1 MKETEITIKVKLDD
15 NNIPEQILWSAPD
28 GGMKD
33 QSSKAILLSFWD
45 SQKKET
51 LKMDLWTKEMPV
63 EEMKSFVLQTF
74 LSMKQSISKATGE
87 ENLVNLIEDFCAE
100 FEKRISDNPKLY
112 SL

>member
-1 MKETEITIKVKLDD
+1 
-15 NNIPEQILWSAPD
+15 
-28 GGMKD
+28 MKD

-63 EEMKSFVLQTF
+63 DEMKSFVLQTF
-74 LSMKQSISKATGE
+74 LSMKQLISKATGE

-100 FEKRISDNPKLY
+100 FEKRISDNPK
-112 SL
+112 

>member
-33 QSSKAILLSFWD
+33 QLSKAILLSFWD

-51 LKMDLWTKEMPV
+51 LKMDLWTKEMPID
-63 EEMKSFVLQTF
+63 EMKTFVLQTF

-87 ENLVNLIEDFCAE
+87 ENLINLIDDFCTE
-100 FEKRISDNPKLY
+100 FAKRISDNSK
-112 SL
+112 

>member
-1 MKETEITIKVKLDD
+1 MKETEITIKVMLDD
-15 NNIPEQILWSAPD
+15 NNTPEQILWSAPD

-33 QSSKAILLSFWD
+33 QLSKAILLSFWD

-63 EEMKSFVLQTF
+63 DEMKTFVLQTF

-87 ENLVNLIEDFCAE
+87 ENLINLIDDFCTE
-100 FEKRISDNPKLY
+100 FAKRISDNSK
-112 SL
+112 

>member
-15 NNIPEQILWSAPD
+15 NNIPEQISWSAPD
-28 GGMKD
+28 GGIKN
-33 QSSKAILLSFWD
+33 QISKAILLSFWD

-63 EEMKSFVLQTF
+63 DEMKSFVLQTF
-74 LSMKQSISKATGE
+74 LSMKQSIAKATGE

-100 FEKRISDNPKLY
+100 FEKRISDNPK
-112 SL
+112 

>member
-1 MKETEITIKVKLDD
+1 MKDTEITIKVKLDD

-45 SQKKET
+45 SKKKET
-51 LKMDLWTKEMPV
+51 LKMDLWTKEMPID
-63 EEMKSFVLQTF
+63 EMKTFVLQTF

-87 ENLVNLIEDFCAE
+87 ENLINLIEDFCTE
-100 FEKRISDNPKLY
+100 FEKRISDDPK
-112 SL
+112 

>member
-28 GGMKD
+28 GEMKN

-45 SQKKET
+45 SKKKET

-63 EEMKSFVLQTF
+63 DEMKSFVLQTF

-100 FEKRISDNPKLY
+100 FEKRISDNPK
-112 SL
+112 

>member
-33 QSSKAILLSFWD
+33 QLSKAILLSFWD

-63 EEMKSFVLQTF
+63 DEMETFVLQTF

-87 ENLVNLIEDFCAE
+87 ENLINLIDDFCTE
-100 FEKRISDNPKLY
+100 FEKRISDNSK
-112 SL
+112 

>member
-74 LSMKQSISKATGE
+74 LSMKQLISKATGE

-100 FEKRISDNPKLY
+100 FEKRMSDNPK
-112 SL
+112 